1 MGLDGHESG
10 GLEVD
15 TCRGVWTMVA
25 CLIQDHASEAPAV
38 AEGRLKAVLA
48 RDAACEEA
56 VLWEQV
62 LGAAREFF
70 RAEPLVGERLH

>member
-1 MGLDGHESG
+1 MGLDVHESRG
-10 GLEVD
+10 SEVE
-15 TCRGVWTMVA
+15 TCRGVWAVVA
-25 CLIQDHASEAPAV
+25 CLIQDHASEALSV

-70 RAEPLVGERLH
+70 RAERLTGERLH

>member
-1 MGLDGHESG
+1 ME
-10 GLEVD
+10 
-15 TCRGVWTMVA
+15 TCRGVWAMVA
-25 CLIQDHASEAPAV
+25 CLVQDHASDAMAV

-70 RAEPLVGERLH
+70 RAERLAGERLH